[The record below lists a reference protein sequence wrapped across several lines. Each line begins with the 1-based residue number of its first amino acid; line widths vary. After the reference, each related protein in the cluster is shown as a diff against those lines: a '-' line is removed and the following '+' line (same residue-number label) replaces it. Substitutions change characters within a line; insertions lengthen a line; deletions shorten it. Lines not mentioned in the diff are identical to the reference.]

1 MIKMYASGIKQA
13 WCFPG
18 FTTFHLLL
26 PLALTALGKFNN
38 RAIAWLTTIM
48 SFKDSR
54 ACETFPCKLCFNR
67 ITWIASLNI
76 YSLYKSDRKH
86 FNDIFKMLSSYDPRQ
101 WHLETCTFLEKKKSQ
116 TSEMFLKIS
125 SMHSIL
131 FIEQIEK

>member
-18 FTTFHLLL
+18 FTAFHLLL

-38 RAIAWLTTIM
+38 RAMAWLTTIM

-76 YSLYKSDRKH
+76 YSLYKSDRMH
-86 FNDIFKMLSSYDPRQ
+86 FNDKFKMLSSYDPRQ
-101 WHLETCTFLEKKKSQ
+101 WHLETCIFLEKKKSQ
-116 TSEMFLKIS
+116 ASETFLKIS